1 MGGGHMPG
9 LCVGTHGRTMMRT
22 MDKKTVDY
30 DMDLLPDSVLYDI
43 FYESATRLGGAYAAR
58 MDRTADPSE
67 QARWLRAQIGLDAQ
81 RDAIDPNDR
90 KAQIEVK
97 RRWDAERKALVADDD
112 R

>member
-1 MGGGHMPG
+1 MAR
-9 LCVGTHGRTMMRT
+9 LCVGTHGWTMMRT

-30 DMDLLPDSVLYDI
+30 DMDLLPDSVLYDV
-43 FYESATRLGGAYAAR
+43 FYESATRLGAAYAAR
-58 MDRTADPSE
+58 MDRTADPYE

-90 KAQIEVK
+90 KAQIEAK

>member
-1 MGGGHMPG
+1 
-9 LCVGTHGRTMMRT
+9 MRT

-58 MDRTADPSE
+58 MDRTADPYE
-67 QARWLRAQIGLDAQ
+67 QARWL

-90 KAQIEVK
+90 KAQIEAK

>member
-1 MGGGHMPG
+1 
-9 LCVGTHGRTMMRT
+9 
-22 MDKKTVDY
+22 
-30 DMDLLPDSVLYDI
+30 
-43 FYESATRLGGAYAAR
+43 
-58 MDRTADPSE
+58 MDRTADPYE

-90 KAQIEVK
+90 KAQIEAK